1 MVLLSSGGR
10 RGLMIVPSLAAV
22 VVAALAVTAP
32 RGADAYK
39 NYTVADDKGWYDGL
53 TLPGVDYQAWADG
66 KNFSLGDFLSE

>member
-1 MVLLSSGGR
+1 MVLLSDGR
-10 RGLMIVPSLAAV
+10 RGLMIVPCLTAAV
-22 VVAALAVTAP
+22 VAVLAVTAP

-39 NYTVADDKGWYDGL
+39 NYTVGDDKGWYDGL

>member
-1 MVLLSSGGR
+1 MVLLSDGR
-10 RGLMIVPSLAAV
+10 RGLMIVPCLTAAV
-22 VVAALAVTAP
+22 VAVLTVTAP

-39 NYTVADDKGWYDGL
+39 NYTVGDDKGWYDGL